1 MVNTL
6 AAHAEFNPVGNP
18 VAVPL
23 PVAPVVLC
31 VMAVIAVLIHKDGE
45 EEAALT
51 VLAAFT
57 VIVPV
62 AFNALHPPVKGME

>member
-1 MVNTL
+1 
-6 AAHAEFNPVGNP
+6 
-18 VAVPL
+18 
-23 PVAPVVLC
+23 
-31 VMAVIAVLIHKDGE
+31 MAVIAVLIHKVGE

-62 AFNALHPPVKGME
+62 AFNVLHPPVKGME